1 MATLDIHL
9 ELESAHFLNFRK
21 YIPGYANW
29 CPKTVDAMLKLGVIQ
44 VSTAFEHALAKVG
57 KFKVVS
63 EAGRDGSDGSDAKL
77 ASVRLRAYGTA
88 YSAYIS
94 NTKGKT
100 GKLRVQVYERIQNKF
115 YYFVIPHSFYK
126 TVKYLEI
133 PFDLDGNPARWS
145 TRCGKN
151 KWWKCEVGTFQD
163 LAEI

>member
-9 ELESAHFLNFRK
+9 ELELAHFENFQK
-21 YIPGYANW
+21 HIPNYTKW
-29 CPKTVDAMLKLGVIQ
+29 CPVTVAEMLRMGIIQ

-77 ASVRLRAYGTA
+77 SSARHRAHGKM
-88 YSAYIS
+88 YSAWVS

-115 YYFVIPHSFYK
+115 YYFVIPYSMYS

-133 PFDLDGNPARWS
+133 PFDLCGNPTRYSNKGGYNRWWS
-145 TRCGKN
+145 
-151 KWWKCEVGTFQD
+151 CEVATFD
-163 LAEI
+163 ALSKT